1 MGLKKMIHRE
11 DGWRCRIVFRRRFH
25 SLLLGVAAVCLCVSG
40 QGFANVLVGP
50 DQESIQTISMYST
63 SPGHVAFESQ
73 EGGSLFSQGLAVALK
88 DGAETVVDAFLA
100 ASRHARSGDM
110 PAGRPTL
117 VMDAWRP
124 VTLAPAND
132 GERRIA
138 LLVGNSEY
146 RDFNDLTVSRDLAA
160 LDDALESL
168 GFDVTLVTDVDA
180 VTLQGE
186 LGKLAD
192 RVASA
197 DTVFLYVGG
206 HGVSM
211 GGVNYFLGIDAHVE
225 DQNVV
230 DKVSIDTLASSAK
243 RAVADYGTLIVVYDA
258 SRAEMV
264 SYKIDR

>member
-1 MGLKKMIHRE
+1 MGLNKMIHCE
-11 DGWRCRIVFRRRFH
+11 DGWRHRIVFRRRFH

-63 SPGHVAFESQ
+63 SPGHVAFESR

-88 DGAETVVDAFLA
+88 DGAETVVEAFLT

-117 VMDAWRP
+117 VMDAWRA

-146 RDFNDLTVSRDLAA
+146 KTQEDLNVDKDL
-160 LDDALESL
+160 DALGDALSAL
-168 GFDVTLVTDVDA
+168 GFDVTVVSNVNADALQRELSGFVEKNEPADVFLFFLGGYGASVGGVDYFMGVDA
-180 VTLQGE
+180 SVRENALVDSVSYGS
-186 LGKLAD
+186 LSDIARMG
-192 RVASA
+192 VA
-197 DTVFLYVGG
+197 GG
-206 HGVSM
+206 GS
-211 GGVNYFLGIDAHVE
+211 
-225 DQNVV
+225 
-230 DKVSIDTLASSAK
+230 
-243 RAVADYGTLIVVYDA
+243 LITVYDA
-258 SRAEMV
+258 CRHEHSFELTR
-264 SYKIDR
+264 